1 MILRCKD
8 CRAIWT
14 SPGVREDGWYEAIR
28 CTCPVGSEPEFE
40 DLVERIALEAHRV
53 IVRSLGLLA
62 PQLICPD
69 PSIKDGFVQ

>member
-8 CRAIWT
+8 CRAVWT

-40 DLVERIALEAHRV
+40 DLVECIALEIHRV
-53 IVRSLGLLA
+53 IARSLGLLD
-62 PQLICPD
+62 PQPISPV
-69 PSIKDGFVQ
+69 PSIKDGSAQ